1 MRADL
6 IVECI
11 PCPDIM
17 FFPCH
22 CTPCPASMS
31 LHSMSLH
38 SMSLHSMSR
47 SLVRPDEMDAQ
58 TKAMIAT
65 GAGVV
70 VAIML
75 YCIWQRRRARVAARA
90 TTKVNLNCCSKRA
103 SSPASTPRKKVST
116 VV

>member
-1 MRADL
+1 
-6 IVECI
+6 
-11 PCPDIM
+11 
-17 FFPCH
+17 
-22 CTPCPASMS
+22 
-31 LHSMSLH
+31 MSLH

>member
-17 FFPCH
+17 FIPCH
-22 CTPCPASMS
+22 CTPCPA
-31 LHSMSLH
+31 